1 MNYLEILIPL
11 FIFIFCI
18 IYSIIFIKKYKK
30 IQTNNNQNKQSNSFW
45 NNKYIF
51 DNIPS
56 VFPTLGILCTALGI
70 TIGIFNFDSNNI
82 ANSIGNLLNGL
93 KLAFI
98 ATMLGIICL
107 IIFQKIIAVVQKN
120 IDNHPDRNIEQ
131 TDEISA
137 LNQITNTLNELK
149 KEYTEQFKNFK
160 EINETNLKFL
170 HNEFIDI
177 KNQLLNASTSN
188 NTSIENIHTILINNH
203 TNLVNEFNNFSEILR
218 QNNTEALVNVMTN
231 ATQQF
236 NAQMNELI
244 NRLVQ
249 ENFNELNNSVQQLN
263 NWQVEN
269 KEQIAVLTEQYN
281 TTITTFNTTAETL
294 EKVTESTD
302 KLTNDNSKLAEIIKS
317 LSKVMND
324 DNKFSEITTNI
335 TNATKNITDATTAFN
350 DTTNKLNEWVKNE
363 KKFKEAVVI
372 LTEKLEQFKDFNSD
386 VWVKYRKE
394 MSDAVSIIKTT
405 NESIKKNVDEID
417 KTYVERFN
425 KTLTALDECIR
436 RIAVE
441 NKKNINETK
450 R

>member
-51 DNIPS
+51 ENIPS

-137 LNQITNTLNELK
+137 LNQITITLNELK
-149 KEYTEQFKNFK
+149 KEYTEQFRNFK
-160 EINETNLKFL
+160 EVNETNLKFL
-170 HNEFIDI
+170 CNEFIDI
-177 KNQLLNASTSN
+177 KNHLLNASTSN
-188 NTSIENIHTILINNH
+188 NTSIENIHTTLINNH

-269 KEQIAVLTEQYN
+269 KEQIAVLTEKYI
-281 TTITTFNTTAETL
+281 TTITTFNTTAITL

-317 LSKVMND
+317 LSNVMND
-324 DNKFSEITTNI
+324 DKKFSEITTNI
-335 TNATKNITDATTAFN
+335 TNATTNITEATTAFK
-350 DTTNKLNEWVKNE
+350 DTTEKLNKWVITE
-363 KKFKEAVVI
+363 KKFKEAVEI
-372 LTEKLEQFKDFNSD
+372 LTAKLEEFRNINSD

-405 NESIKKNVDEID
+405 NESINENVKEID
-417 KTYVERFN
+417 KTYIERFN